1 MLKFFIKLLGAIFLC
16 WSIVILPARAEFCR
30 QLDGH
35 QICILNIKRSAKNY
49 WQYQA
54 TASIDGIE
62 KPTASYDCR
71 ERLITDRDGNL
82 SRFRSRI
89 DSKLI
94 CSLYRR

>member
-1 MLKFFIKLLGAIFLC
+1 MLKFIIKLLGALLLC
-16 WSIVILPARAEFCR
+16 WSIAILPAKAEFCR

-35 QICILNIKRSAKNY
+35 QICIISIKRSAKNY

-54 TASIDGIE
+54 TASVDGIE

-71 ERLITDRDGNL
+71 ERLITDLDGNL